1 MCGCV
6 EQVELE
12 SEEKGENNS
21 ERYFESSEKLS
32 QQTKLLVTL
41 IELLHSVGRHLSILC
56 ELSLNRQ
63 DISMRER

>member
-6 EQVELE
+6 EQMELE

-21 ERYFESSEKLS
+21 ERYFESSVKLS
-32 QQTKLLVTL
+32 QQTKLLVML
-41 IELLHSVGRHLSILC
+41 IELQSVRRHLSILC
-56 ELSLNRQ
+56 ELSFNRQ